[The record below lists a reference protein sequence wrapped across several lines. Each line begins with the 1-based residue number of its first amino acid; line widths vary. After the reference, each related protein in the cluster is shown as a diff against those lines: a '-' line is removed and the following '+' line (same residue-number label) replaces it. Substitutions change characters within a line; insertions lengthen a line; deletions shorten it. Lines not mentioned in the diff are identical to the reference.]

1 MHKAL
6 VVSLWILVMVGIASA
21 QSPTL
26 PSGTVGGVTPLSSC
40 PPGYATGGSCFRA
53 TVSCPNTLDVRVIF
67 GYVNPSGTPRGTIVE
82 FSGGGGTAPYGSDT
96 ATARYNPT
104 YLRAGY
110 QIVQTSWATDWED
123 TGISGAKNL
132 KAAACRPATLLK
144 YLHQNLYVG
153 NGGMCAQG
161 FSAGSGA
168 LAYGLAWYGTSDY
181 LDKVELLSGPVFS
194 DVEQGCAV
202 PDFPSVTVCANG
214 RFGCVGS
221 PWNDRPQYVQEGALL
236 VGGWTGLACQ
246 ENKTSSKTNAIWK
259 AMSIVDGTTGPNFQ
273 YPKTAMAA
281 WLCSNALNNSA
292 AQGDLFYRNLT
303 SQTQVA
309 TFSETRIDGCN
320 GAEGVEA
327 GTTPSKQNG
336 FVAISAD
343 MTDPVAGCLKRH

>member
-1 MHKAL
+1 M
-6 VVSLWILVMVGIASA
+6 
-21 QSPTL
+21 
-26 PSGTVGGVTPLSSC
+26 
-40 PPGYATGGSCFRA
+40 
-53 TVSCPNTLDVRVIF
+53 
-67 GYVNPSGTPRGTIVE
+67 
-82 FSGGGGTAPYGSDT
+82 
-96 ATARYNPT
+96 
-104 YLRAGY
+104 
-110 QIVQTSWATDWED
+110 
-123 TGISGAKNL
+123 
-132 KAAACRPATLLK
+132 
-144 YLHQNLYVG
+144 
-153 NGGMCAQG
+153 
-161 FSAGSGA
+161 
-168 LAYGLAWYGTSDY
+168 AWYGISDY
-181 LDKVELLSGPVFS
+181 LDKVELLSGPLFS

-221 PWNDRPQYVQEGALL
+221 PWNDRPQYVQAGAQL
-236 VGGWTGLACQ
+236 VGGWTGLPCQ
-246 ENKTSSKTNAIWK
+246 KNRTNSHTNAIWK

-336 FVAISAD
+336 LVAITAD